1 MGRAWK
7 ALSDEEKQQWEAES
21 QKDQERYRAECA
33 EAGVQPKLFPH
44 IAGQVR
50 TAQADL
56 KKRQRLLPSEWSR
69 KAGAGGK
76 CALERLAVEVIGAT
90 RPARTGQPSV
100 RPDRLV
106 DNEGGAGLVDPK
118 MMISMG
124 AMRPSPNNRPT
135 GAVVAPSPS
144 LEWRRGGAFALARP
158 TAQGGGR
165 PRAAQIERP
174 SERTIAR
181 AVGKK
186 WNAATRSFVS
196 ETAENGRTGAAVAVE
211 GVDVD

>member
-50 TAQADL
+50 
-56 KKRQRLLPSEWSR
+56 
-69 KAGAGGK
+69 
-76 CALERLAVEVIGAT
+76 I
-90 RPARTGQPSV
+90 V

>member
-118 MMISMG
+118 MMGINGMIPMG
-124 AMRPSPNNRPT
+124 AMRPSPAHNNRPT
-135 GAVVAPSPS
+135 SAAA
-144 LEWRRGGAFALARP
+144 GGSFALARL
-158 TAQGGGR
+158 TAQAGGASM
-165 PRAAQIERP
+165 AAQIEQP

-181 AVGKK
+181 MVGKK
-186 WNAATRSFVS
+186 WNAATRSFV
-196 ETAENGRTGAAVAVE
+196 
-211 GVDVD
+211 